1 MKTIVSDINGRKD
14 FPIFNQMSDEQ
25 IIEYLSKRDWS
36 SYEVEVDGNEI
47 QVEGE
52 DYSDTFR
59 IIDVEIVDY
68 RQI

>member
-1 MKTIVSDINGRKD
+1 MKTIVSDITGRKD
-14 FPIFNQMSDEQ
+14 FPVFNQMSDEQ

-47 QVEGE
+47 QVEGGE
-52 DYSDTFR
+52 YRDTFR

-68 RQI
+68 RQL